1 MGASKDYVVSSRL
14 KREDC
19 KRTKHDSVF
28 SDWKILVGPS
38 DWEDHYLGKEG
49 AERYRVHNLPNCSSC
64 SGLYELGIAVPH
76 SSSSRETSKLDPD
89 CIIPVYLGQAENVRT
104 RLQRYG
110 REGAHLE
117 NGKLTSELNS
127 STQQGLGLFSDIFAR
142 SYSVVYRWAP
152 GDQIVGQS
160 SEGGKGNKK
169 LCVTTWAWNHA
180 NHESNKMKNKSNAEK
195 IEAQLLDMFDYAW
208 NKGSN
213 GVRRPNDILQK
224 LDRSTSP
231 GTRFPAIVRKLLTFQ
246 EKKKGIKI
254 EACKPLKLEKGSNT
268 YAHEKNNDLLSQ
280 ILKIGRSRLR
290 FVSVKYAFDED
301 HATTCGVA
309 LGHGSVCRRI
319 PVEGR
324 KRCAEHKGMKVNA
337 LTSKLILD
345 EKSPIDET
353 TVDSGVDATSF
364 CYDKVK
370 PQLVTDSFPVG
381 NNSVLICGITS
392 DDGTLCK
399 KQPVQGRKRCEEHKG
414 RKITRSHIPHTTY
427 SPVFSESAAM
437 NETGNICGV
446 DLKNGTVCGRQPVV
460 GRKRCEEH
468 KGMRV
473 TGS

>member
-1 MGASKDYVVSSRL
+1 MGATSKDYVVSSRL

-38 DWEDHYLGKEG
+38 DWEDHSLGKEG

-117 NGKLTSELNS
+117 NGKQTNELNS

-152 GDQIVGQS
+152 
-160 SEGGKGNKK
+160 
-169 LCVTTWAWNHA
+169 
-180 NHESNKMKNKSNAEK
+180 MKNKSNAEK
-195 IEAQLLDMFDYAW
+195 TEAQLLDTFDYAW

-231 GTRFPAIVRKLLTFQ
+231 STRFPSIVRKLLTFQ

-254 EACKPLKLEKGSNT
+254 EACKPLILEKGSNT
-268 YAHEKNNDLLSQ
+268 YCNEENKDLLSR
-280 ILKIGRSRLR
+280 ILKIGRSRPKL
-290 FVSVKYAFDED
+290 VPVKYGIEED
-301 HATTCGVA
+301 HATICGVA
-309 LGHGSVCRRI
+309 LGHGSICRRI

-337 LTSKLILD
+337 LTSKLIID
-345 EKSPIDET
+345 EKSPIDDES
-353 TVDSGVDATSF
+353 TVDFGVDATSF

-370 PQLVTDSFPVG
+370 PQPVTDSFPVG
-381 NNSVLICGITS
+381 NNSFLICGITS
-392 DDGTLCK
+392 DDGTLCRK
-399 KQPVQGRKRCEEHKG
+399 PPVQGRKRCEEHKG
-414 RKITRSHIPHTTY
+414 RKIKRPHKPHTTC

-437 NETGNICGV
+437 NETDTICGV
-446 DLKNGTVCGRQPVV
+446 DLKNGTVCRRQPLV
-460 GRKRCEEH
+460 GSKRCEEH

-473 TGS
+473 TGSKSMLLAAGDIPLGF